1 MLNKKIISITLCATL
16 IGVALNAKE
25 HDNYQDDGN
34 YHEKKVKHDKQKEI
48 PAGLQKKLEN
58 GERLPIGWEKK
69 LEKGQIANE
78 QMLHSGRILNTNLYP
93 NIRNTE
99 VYQVED
105 KIFRISRDTKEILD
119 ILK

>member
-1 MLNKKIISITLCATL
+1 MINKK
-16 IGVALNAKE
+16 K
-25 HDNYQDDGN
+25 YQLV
-34 YHEKKVKHDKQKEI
+34 YKKKI
-48 PAGLQKKLEN
+48 EN
-58 GERLPIGWEKK
+58 GERLPIGWGKK

-105 KIFRISRDTKEILD
+105 KIFRISRDTREILD